1 MLPGFLF
8 YVFRN
13 KNQRP
18 ILNFVSEGQCM
29 NEQLVNKVAESGLV
43 SLDPADF
50 YPTESIKLF
59 DLKDYLFM
67 GLILKEKDF
76 RTALQNTD
84 WQQYKDAAV
93 GIVCSAD
100 AIIPLWAYML
110 VASSL
115 ETVAAFIMKGN
126 EEQVLEALFLRNISA
141 VSPEKF
147 SDQRIVVKG
156 CGEKQVP
163 ESIYVALTHL
173 LRPFAKSIFFGEPC
187 STVPV
192 FKKK

>member
-1 MLPGFLF
+1 
-8 YVFRN
+8 
-13 KNQRP
+13 
-18 ILNFVSEGQCM
+18 M
-29 NEQLVNKVAESGLV
+29 NETLVNKVADSGLV

-50 YPTESIKLF
+50 YPSETIKLF
-59 DLKDYLFM
+59 DLKDHLFM

-76 RTALQNTD
+76 RSALQNTD
-84 WQQYKDAAV
+84 WQQYKDIAV
-93 GIVCSAD
+93 GIVCSTD

-115 ETVAAFIMKGN
+115 EPVASFIMKGN
-126 EEQVLEALFLRNISA
+126 EEQVRESLFLRNISA
-141 VSPEKF
+141 MSPENYI
-147 SDQRIVVKG
+147 DQRIVVKG
-156 CGEKQVP
+156 CGEKVIP
-163 ESIYVALTHL
+163 ESVYVALTHL

>member
-1 MLPGFLF
+1 
-8 YVFRN
+8 
-13 KNQRP
+13 
-18 ILNFVSEGQCM
+18 M
-29 NEQLVNKVAESGLV
+29 NEPV
-43 SLDPADF
+43 
-50 YPTESIKLF
+50 I
-59 DLKDYLFM
+59 M

-115 ETVAAFIMKGN
+115 EPVAAFIMKGN

-156 CGEKQVP
+156 CGEKQIP
-163 ESIYVALTHL
+163 ESIYVTLTHL